1 MASLKDLAPEEAMA
15 KVMFAVLEPYHKEAK
30 RRIKDERRAEREAS
44 AAESEDAV
52 DLNVACFEVMEEARV
67 HVSGD
72 GTLPYNARRLFYGVR
87 DRIQAI
93 TTKRFNSDRGYDYFR
108 NTILQEYQQE
118 HGKLEGLYYDPR
130 GRLHEP
136 HGGDSTDIGTR
147 EVEAYRFPP
156 HTFNKILYVEK
167 KGQFPLLDSARLME
181 RYDMA
186 IMTGEGFATEAARK
200 LLEQADQDEK
210 MQVFVLHDADPSG
223 YEIARTV
230 REETARMPG
239 YRVEVIDLGLT
250 VQQAVDR
257 GMVPE
262 DFTRKKR
269 DEKLFARLAE
279 AGDRL
284 AFEHFQGIPRT
295 IHREAGKEKTVW
307 EGCKRFELDNMSA
320 PETIALV
327 EEGLRADG
335 VLGKVIPP
343 NDEMPALAKRRYRS
357 AHREWVNDV
366 LSRLVRL
373 PSIQDALADEFVE
386 AFKLEN
392 SERYVKAR
400 FKKNDAIS
408 WRDALD
414 NVLADIHNRKHTD
427 ALRDAV
433 REKVIE
439 ALADNK
445 DEEEAE

>member
-44 AAESEDAV
+44 AAESENAV

-200 LLEQADQDEK
+200 LLEQADQQEK

-239 YRVEVIDLGLT
+239 YSVEVIDLGLT
-250 VQQAVDR
+250 VQQAIER
-257 GMVPE
+257 GVAPE
-262 DFTRKKR
+262 EFDRKKKE
-269 DEKLFARLAE
+269 EKLFERLAE
-279 AGDRL
+279 AGDQL
-284 AFEHFQGIPRT
+284 AFEHFFGVSRT
-295 IHREAGKEKTVW
+295 RMVDGKQKVVW
-307 EGCKRFELDNMSA
+307 EGCKRFELDKMSA
-320 PETIALV
+320 PQTVALV
-327 EEGLRADG
+327 EEGLKADG
-335 VLGKVIPP
+335 VLGTVVPP
-343 NDEMPALAKRRYRS
+343 DDEMLDLAESIYRS
-357 AHREWVNDV
+357 ASAGWADLALEEITGWAVIKEEIAREHM
-366 LSRLVRL
+366 
-373 PSIQDALADEFVE
+373 Q
-386 AFKLEN
+386 AFKLDN
-392 SERYVKAR
+392 AERYIRTR
-400 FKKNDAIS
+400 FKKDDGLS
-408 WRDALD
+408 WRTALRS
-414 NVLADIHNRKHTD
+414 VFEDIHQAKHSA
-427 ALRDAV
+427 ALKKV
-433 REKVIE
+433 VKEKVIE
-439 ALADNK
+439 ALK
-445 DEEEAE
+445 EEGK